1 MTSTA
6 AAALGAVRDRFRAAL
21 QDSLDGGG
29 EAALLRAYDLGR
41 QSMAEGLGILDL
53 AAIQQEALAE
63 ALAAEAA
70 PEERARVV
78 VALGSLFAEC
88 LSPFEMAQRGIQE
101 TLETV
106 TDLRRRY
113 ESERELGL
121 LKSRLVSLTSHDV
134 ANALSVIQCALVFLR
149 EAEGKESWDGRDH
162 AYQLLKRNVRSLCS
176 TAGALFSMGRLQGG
190 RLKLYL
196 RRTDL
201 RALLRD
207 NLACLEGPI
216 RRKKLRVC
224 AWLGREP
231 RLVRADKEAAAFAL
245 SILLTGVVESSPERS
260 RIEVRLSP
268 EGPTGDRVLV
278 SILGSGA
285 RRGARPAGPSEEAFA
300 AGRTF
305 AKTILRAHG
314 SPLRVQR
321 LPGPGRRFSF
331 FLPAWKEPPET
342 RRAPS
347 ERGL

>member
-1 MTSTA
+1 MT
-6 AAALGAVRDRFRAAL
+6 AAALGAVRERYRAAL

-41 QSMAEGLGILDL
+41 QAMAEGLGILDL

-63 ALAAEAA
+63 ALAAGTAR
-70 PEERARVV
+70 EERARVV
-78 VALGSLFAEC
+78 VALGNLFAEC
-88 LSPFEMAQRGIQE
+88 LSPYDMAQRGFQE

-149 EAEGKESWDGRDH
+149 EAEGKDSWDGREH

-196 RRTDL
+196 RKVDL
-201 RALLRD
+201 SALLRESVE
-207 NLACLEGPI
+207 CLEGAV
-216 RRKKLRVC
+216 RRRKLRVSV
-224 AWLGREP
+224 WLGREP
-231 RLVRADKEAAAFAL
+231 SLVRADREAVSFAL
-245 SILLTGVVESSPERS
+245 SILLTGAVESSPDRG
-260 RIEVRLSP
+260 RIEVRLSK
-268 EGPTGDRVLV
+268 EGPTGERVLV
-278 SILGSGA
+278 AIQGSGTHPPRHA
-285 RRGARPAGPSEEAFA
+285 TDAADEAFA

-305 AKTILRAHG
+305 AKSILKAHG

-321 LPGPGRRFSF
+321 LVGVGSRFSF
-331 FLPAWKEPPET
+331 FLPAWREPPRPNRT
-342 RRAPS
+342 PA
-347 ERGL
+347 